1 MTTSRLFW
9 LGLGYGLLGALAA
22 AGILLALT
30 RRPAGIPV
38 VLAELP
44 TAVPVRV
51 YVLGAVA
58 SPGVYPLPAG
68 SILRDA
74 LQAAGGDTAGA
85 DLSGLN
91 LAAEVTDGSR
101 VDVPLRA
108 PTPTATRPGDRPPPT
123 LVPERTLRATGS
135 VTGLINLNTASAAEL
150 DRLPRIGP
158 AMAERIIAGRPYT
171 RIEDI
176 LRVRGIGPA
185 TFQQI
190 KGLITVE

>member
-1 MTTSRLFW
+1 MSTSRPFW
-9 LGLGYGLLGALAA
+9 LGLAYGLLSALAA
-22 AGILLALT
+22 TGVLLALT

-58 SPGVYPLPAG
+58 APGVYPLPAG
-68 SILRDA
+68 SIVRDA
-74 LQAAGGDTAGA
+74 LESAGGATVGA
-85 DLSGLN
+85 DVSGLN
-91 LAAEVTDGSR
+91 LAAAVSDGSR
-101 VDVPLRA
+101 IEVPLRA
-108 PTPTATRPGDRPPPT
+108 PTATATRPGDRPVSTPVAGRP
-123 LVPERTLRATGS
+123 VDAGAA
-135 VTGLINLNTASAAEL
+135 VAGLIDLNTATAAEL
-150 DRLPRIGP
+150 ERLPRIGP
-158 AMAERIIAGRPYT
+158 AMAERIIAGRPYA

>member
-1 MTTSRLFW
+1 MSTSRPFW
-9 LGLGYGLLGALAA
+9 LGLGYGLLAALAA
-22 AGILLALT
+22 TGILLALT

-58 SPGVYPLPAG
+58 APGVYPLPAG

-74 LQAAGGDTAGA
+74 LQAAGGATTGA
-85 DLSGLN
+85 DLTGLN

-123 LVPERTLRATGS
+123 AMPDRTPSATGS
-135 VTGLINLNTASAAEL
+135 VAGLINLNTASAAEL